1 MCCLHIYLA
10 LLIAHS
16 KIILYKSK
24 EKSLQ
29 DKEKSL
35 QSAYTQT
42 NEDKKMTI
50 KQLEAKLL
58 NAKTARERAEIN
70 AAIAFIR
77 GNKRKP
83 AAESTSIAACA
94 KRSGMSVEEYRSF
107 HGC

>member
-1 MCCLHIYLA
+1 MLYCM
-10 LLIAHS
+10 AH
-16 KIILYKSK
+16 
-24 EKSLQ
+24 
-29 DKEKSL
+29 
-35 QSAYTQT
+35 TQT

-50 KQLEAKLL
+50 KQLEAKLA

-77 GNKRKP
+77 GNRKP

>member
-1 MCCLHIYLA
+1 MITHSKTNHSKSKTKYLQTKSFDIYLA
-10 LLIAHS
+10 H
-16 KIILYKSK
+16 K
-24 EKSLQ
+24 
-29 DKEKSL
+29 
-35 QSAYTQT
+35 QT